1 MDFLG
6 QRGCHK
12 LKLEN
17 GKVCLMQQVG
27 RSRQLEKL
35 DKSQVGCPGI
45 RKTEQL
51 LFLMSH
57 LVRGTV
63 CQAQCHLDLSFEW
76 VKEKSYESSLIACPP
91 VSSKSTN
98 IWQTLLF
105 CAIIILLAQAAII
118 SPGFFVVAPPIL
130 RLPSSN
136 SFSRG
141 ARNLLKRSQIL
152 FLSKSSL
159 CTEF

>member
-1 MDFLG
+1 MLTAAFG
-6 QRGCHK
+6 SGYASVRTQEYIPPVMGCHK

-45 RKTEQL
+45 KKTEQL

-63 CQAQCHLDLSFEW
+63 CQAQCHLDLSFE
-76 VKEKSYESSLIACPP
+76 
-91 VSSKSTN
+91 
-98 IWQTLLF
+98 
-105 CAIIILLAQAAII
+105 
-118 SPGFFVVAPPIL
+118 
-130 RLPSSN
+130 
-136 SFSRG
+136 
-141 ARNLLKRSQIL
+141 
-152 FLSKSSL
+152 
-159 CTEF
+159 

>member
-1 MDFLG
+1 MFEKLCSASYFKEGVISRTALLKAYSGDQVKVEKYISTGFSMDFLG

-63 CQAQCHLDLSFEW
+63 CQAQCHLDLSFE
-76 VKEKSYESSLIACPP
+76 
-91 VSSKSTN
+91 
-98 IWQTLLF
+98 
-105 CAIIILLAQAAII
+105 
-118 SPGFFVVAPPIL
+118 
-130 RLPSSN
+130 
-136 SFSRG
+136 
-141 ARNLLKRSQIL
+141 
-152 FLSKSSL
+152 
-159 CTEF
+159 